1 MPLEIEEW
9 EWSEEHTDFS
19 ISTMYEEAADLAKQL
34 AGKLVSVHSS
44 LLRITHN
51 MFVYVSKHVPAV
63 PHYFMCEMY
72 LLTGMRRQMQ
82 SIVEVQNIINKEK
95 EEADKKAA
103 EEAAIRPSSRQIAK
117 ERAAAAEKAGSPG
130 KPRSPSKT

>member
-1 MPLEIEEW
+1 
-9 EWSEEHTDFS
+9 
-19 ISTMYEEAADLAKQL
+19 
-34 AGKLVSVHSS
+34 
-44 LLRITHN
+44 
-51 MFVYVSKHVPAV
+51 
-63 PHYFMCEMY
+63 MCEMF